1 MTIRTYKIPT
11 YIKEDAK
18 GQRTITYKG
27 IDLVSDA
34 FVYNDNAF
42 NVIIT
47 MDTSEE
53 KHKKILNYG
62 TSRKPIEAELNNYR
76 FLVLGDYIP

>member
-18 GQRTITYKG
+18 GQKVITYKG
-27 IDLVSDA
+27 IDLVENA

-47 MDTSEE
+47 MDTNPTQ
-53 KHKKILNYG
+53 HKKILNYG